1 MNRRLELLRR
11 LADGREHSGEA
22 LAAALEVSRAAVW
35 KQVRRLDEWG
45 LEVEAVPGRG
55 YRLTRALSLL
65 DRDVLRDA
73 LPETAA
79 ARLRELTVVDELES
93 TNDAL
98 LAVHDL
104 PPGRFDACLAE
115 YQSRGRGRRGRDWI
129 APFGSGLCLS
139 VNWSFAE
146 VPPRVSALSLAI
158 GVAITRA
165 LAACGV
171 NGAQL
176 KWPNDVLH
184 GGRKLGGILLELR
197 AEAAGPAY
205 VVIGVGLNVSLPPAA
220 YATIGQGGLEPVGLD
235 QLGLANLPDRTQL
248 AAALVGQ
255 LVLALEDFGQH
266 GFAPFAGAWRAAD
279 ALAAQPVRVLHG
291 EESIDGIARGIDDD
305 GAFVLEVAGRR
316 QRFVSGEVS
325 VRPAAGRSAAGAA

>member
-1 MNRRLELLRR
+1 MSRRLELLRR

-22 LAAALEVSRAAVW
+22 LAVALEVSRAAVW
-35 KQVRRLDEWG
+35 KQVRRLEDWG
-45 LEVEAVPGRG
+45 LEIEAVPGRG
-55 YRLTRALSLL
+55 YRLTRPVSLL
-65 DRDVLRDA
+65 DDLALREA
-73 LPETAA
+73 LPAAAA
-79 ARLRELTVVDELES
+79 ARLRTLTVAAELAS

-98 LAVHDL
+98 LAVNDL

-115 YQSRGRGRRGRDWI
+115 YQSRGRGRRGREWV
-129 APFGSGLCLS
+129 APFGCGLCLS

-158 GVAITRA
+158 GVGIVRA
-165 LAACGV
+165 LAACDVTGV
-171 NGAQL
+171 RL

-205 VVIGVGLNVSLPPAA
+205 VVVGVGLNVSLPPAA
-220 YATIGQGGLEPVGLD
+220 RAAIGQGGLEPVGLD
-235 QLGLANLPDRTQL
+235 QLGLASMPARTQL
-248 AAALVGQ
+248 AARLIGQ
-255 LVLALEDFGQH
+255 LVRALGEFGQR
-266 GFAPFAGAWRAAD
+266 GFAPFAREWRAAD
-279 ALAAQPVRVLHG
+279 ALAAQPARVLHG
-291 EESIDGIARGIDDD
+291 EQSIEGIARGIDDD

-325 VRPAAGRSAAGAA
+325 LRPVSRDHAGGTA

>member
-1 MNRRLELLRR
+1 MSRRLELVRR

-22 LAAALEVSRAAVW
+22 LAAALDVSRAAVW
-35 KQVRRLDEWG
+35 KQVRRLGEWG
-45 LEVEAVPGRG
+45 LEVEAAAGRG
-55 YRLTRALSLL
+55 YRLTRPLSLL
-65 DRDVLRDA
+65 DAHALRGA
-73 LPETAA
+73 LPDGVA
-79 ARLRELTVVDELES
+79 ARLRVLTVADELPS

-98 LAVHDL
+98 LTVDDL

-139 VNWSFAE
+139 VNWCFAE

-165 LAACGV
+165 LAGCGV
-171 NGAQL
+171 GGAQL

-205 VVIGVGLNVSLPPAA
+205 VVVGVGLNVSLPPAA
-220 YATIGQGGLEPVGLD
+220 CAAIGQGGLEPVGMD
-235 QLGLANLPDRTQL
+235 QLGLVNLPDRTQL

-255 LVLALEDFGQH
+255 VVLALEDFGQH
-266 GFAPFAGAWRAAD
+266 GFAPFADAWRAAD
-279 ALAAQPVRVLHG
+279 ALAALPARVLHG
-291 EESIDGIARGIDDD
+291 EQSIEGIARGIDDD

-325 VRPAAGRSAAGAA
+325 VRPAVGRNAAAAN

>member
-22 LAAALEVSRAAVW
+22 LAAALEISRAAVW
-35 KQVRRLDEWG
+35 KQVRRLEQWG

-55 YRLTRALSLL
+55 YRLTRQLNLL
-65 DRDVLRDA
+65 DEGVLREA
-73 LPETAA
+73 LPGTAA
-79 ARLRELTVVDELES
+79 VRLRNLSVAAELES

-98 LAVHDL
+98 LAVNDL

-115 YQSRGRGRRGRDWI
+115 YQSRGRGRRGREWV
-129 APFGSGLCLS
+129 APFGSGLCVS
-139 VNWSFAE
+139 VNWCFAE

-158 GVAITRA
+158 GVAITRT
-165 LAACGV
+165 LTACGV
-171 NGAQL
+171 TDARL

-205 VVIGVGLNVSLPPAA
+205 VVIGIGLNVNLPPAA
-220 YATIGQGGLEPVGLD
+220 HAAIGQGGLEPVGLD
-235 QLGLANLPDRTQL
+235 QLGLASLPTRTQL
-248 AAALVGQ
+248 AATLISQ
-255 LVLALEDFGQH
+255 LVRVLEDFGQR
-266 GFAPFAGAWRAAD
+266 GFTPFADEWRAAD
-279 ALAAQPVRVLHG
+279 ALAAQPARVLHG
-291 EESIDGIARGIDDD
+291 EQSIEGIARGIDDD

-325 VRPAAGRSAAGAA
+325 LRPASRAASEAA